1 MSVVAAHD
9 DRKRNVGRFRDNYQD
24 EIDSAALYV
33 AMAEREE
40 SPELAGV
47 YGRLADIERRHAG
60 FWASRLREAGADV
73 PPARPSWRTRLL
85 RRTVRW
91 FGPRFVLPTVA
102 TLEDVNK
109 HMYDDQPEAAA
120 TSLPADE
127 RSHARLLGVLA
138 GTPRRGVSGGTVA
151 ALEGRHRAVGGNAL
165 RAAVLGAN
173 DGLTSNLALVMGVA
187 GASAGSSAVLVAGLA
202 GLLAG
207 AFSMAIGEWVSV
219 QSSRELYERQI
230 AVEREELEQ
239 IPDEEREELSLIYQS
254 KGLPPEEADE
264 LAARLMADPDR
275 ALDAMAREE
284 LGIDPDELGGSP
296 WVAASASFLL
306 FSLGAVVPLL
316 PFLFLRAPSS
326 GTVAVLAALVVSALG
341 LTAIG
346 AAITLLT
353 NRSVWVS
360 ATRQLTLGLAA
371 AGVTYVVGSA
381 VGAAVG

>member
-1 MSVVAAHD
+1 MIVLS
-9 DRKRNVGRFRDNYQD
+9 
-24 EIDSAALYV
+24 
-33 AMAEREE
+33 
-40 SPELAGV
+40 GV
-47 YGRLADIERRHAG
+47 
-60 FWASRLREAGADV
+60 
-73 PPARPSWRTRLL
+73 
-85 RRTVRW
+85 
-91 FGPRFVLPTVA
+91 
-102 TLEDVNK
+102 
-109 HMYDDQPEAAA
+109 
-120 TSLPADE
+120 
-127 RSHARLLGVLA
+127 
-138 GTPRRGVSGGTVA
+138 
-151 ALEGRHRAVGGNAL
+151 
-165 RAAVLGAN
+165 
-173 DGLTSNLALVMGVA
+173 
-187 GASAGSSAVLVAGLA
+187 A

-326 GTVAVLAALVVSALG
+326 GTVAVLAAPIAVSPRAD
-341 LTAIG
+341 TTS